1 MTKVKRTTDT
11 PASAIEQEEVPQ
23 LNEPAATENAT
34 LAAAPEPAPQ
44 PAPQPEPTPASTP
57 APAPKSAGFSM
68 KRVFRGV
75 LMFLL
80 RLLIALL
87 VLGALAA
94 AVLIGWPLLY
104 DRYLLPV
111 ENHTAQIVLLK
122 AENAQLTAQLNA
134 LETQI
139 AVIQADRTNQ
149 GGDINELG
157 KRATNLENTQLQ
169 IQAAATAQSATLAE
183 MQKKQAELETGNQS
197 MDAELQR
204 QVKLMRGMELLS
216 RARLFLYQSNFGLAQ
231 QDILAARDIFTAL
244 LPGAPQTL
252 GAQISEVTQRLD
264 LCLSRLPDYPVPA
277 SYDLDIAWQILMGM
291 APPVMPVETPAPTP
305 TP

>member
-1 MTKVKRTTDT
+1 MTKGKKTTEP
-11 PASAIEQEEVPQ
+11 PASEVEQEEAPQ
-23 LNEPAATENAT
+23 LNEP
-34 LAAAPEPAPQ
+34 LAAEN
-44 PAPQPEPTPASTP
+44 PTPAMTTEPTLQPDQAPTP
-57 APAPKSAGFSM
+57 ARSSRFSIG
-68 KRVFRGV
+68 RVLRGV

-87 VLGALAA
+87 VLGAIAA

-111 ENHTAQIVLLK
+111 ENHTALIGQLQ

-139 AVIQADRTNQ
+139 AVIQSDRTNQ
-149 GGDINELG
+149 GGMSDDLG
-157 KRATNLENTQLQ
+157 IRATNLEATQLQ
-169 IQAAATAQSATLAE
+169 IQAAATAQSAVLAE
-183 MQKKQAELETGNQS
+183 LQKKQNELEAGNQS
-197 MDAELQR
+197 MDADMQR
-204 QVKLMRGMELLS
+204 QVKLIRGMELLS
-216 RARLFLYQSNFGLAQ
+216 RARLFLYQSNYGLAQ
-231 QDILAARDIFTAL
+231 QDILAARDIFSAL

-252 GAQISEVTQRLD
+252 AAEISEVNQRLD

-291 APPVMPVETPAPTP
+291 APSVMPVDAPVATP